1 MADDFWMICSGFE
14 GWMTFV
20 FARGSRSAATISV
33 LLIGLAV
40 PPVAAQQVL
49 PLATQATP
57 TEQARAFA
65 TAIAEAAAEDEAIA
79 GFYRD
84 RGYAAFWTGPAD
96 SERRSALLQA
106 LAGAG
111 AHGLPTLRYDP
122 ADLIASVRAARTE
135 GDRGRVEVAMTRA
148 LLDYARDVQTGA
160 LVPSKVNAAIKRE
173 VPVRDRR
180 ANLDAFAKAASPAA
194 FLGALPPASQEY
206 AQLVKARFALQH
218 AVETG
223 GWGPEIPAARV
234 EPGAT
239 GPALIALRDR
249 LVAQGYLAPNA
260 IGTYDARIGRA
271 VRIFQADHGLN
282 ADGVAGE
289 STVRELN
296 VGPETRLRAVLVAL
310 ERERWSNI
318 DRGRRHIWVNLA
330 DFSAKIIDDGRVTF
344 STRTVVGETQAD
356 KSTPEF
362 SHMMTYMEL
371 NPDWTVPPGI
381 IRRDYLPR
389 LQANPH
395 ALGHLTITDRRGR
408 VVQRGSVDFSA
419 YSASNFPFSIR
430 QSPGDGN
437 ALGKVKFMFPNPWAI
452 YLHDTPHKE
461 LFARETRAFSN
472 GCVRLADPFDFA
484 YELLSRQEADPK
496 KAFHDVLDTGR
507 QERVTLKD
515 PVPVHLEYR
524 TAFTNPKG
532 RMQYRRDI
540 YGRDAQIHAALIKAG
555 VAGTGEEG

>member
-1 MADDFWMICSGFE
+1 
-14 GWMTFV
+14 MTFDI
-20 FARGSRSAATISV
+20 ARGSRSLATLAV
-33 LLIGLAV
+33 LLLGAAV
-40 PPVAAQQVL
+40 LPVAAQQVL
-49 PLATQATP
+49 PLTTQAAP
-57 TEQARAFA
+57 SEPARAFA
-65 TAIAEAAAEDEAIA
+65 TAIAEAAAADEAIA

-96 SERRSALLQA
+96 SERRAALLQA
-106 LAGAG
+106 LAGAA
-111 AHGLPTLRYDP
+111 AHGLPTRHYDP
-122 ADLIASVRAARTE
+122 ADLIAAARAARTE

-180 ANLDAFAKAASPAA
+180 ANLNAFATAASPAA
-194 FLGALPPASQEY
+194 YLGALPPASQEY
-206 AQLVKARFALQH
+206 AQLVKARFALQR
-218 AVETG
+218 AVTTG
-223 GWGPEIPAARV
+223 GWGPEVPASRL

-239 GPALIALRDR
+239 GPAFIALRDR

-260 IGTYDARIGRA
+260 LAAYDARIGRA
-271 VRIFQADHGLN
+271 VRVFQADHGLN

-289 STVRELN
+289 TTIRELN
-296 VGPETRLRAVLVAL
+296 VSPEMRLRSVVVAM

-318 DRGRRHIWVNLA
+318 DRGRRYIWVNIA
-330 DFSAKIIDDGRVTF
+330 DFTAKIIDDGRVTF
-344 STRTVVGETQAD
+344 STRAVVGEATAD

-362 SHMMTYMEL
+362 SQMMTYMEL

-389 LQANPH
+389 LQANPN

-408 VVQRGSVDFSA
+408 VVKRGSVDFSA
-419 YSASNFPFSIR
+419 YSASNFPFSLR

-437 ALGKVKFMFPNPWAI
+437 ALGKVKFMFPNPYAI

-461 LFARETRAFSN
+461 LFVKEARDFSN
-472 GCVRLADPFDFA
+472 GCVRLADPMDFA

-496 KAFHDVLDTGR
+496 KAFHDVLDTRR
-507 QERVTLKD
+507 QERLSLTT
-515 PVPVHLEYR
+515 PIPVHLEYR

-532 RMQYRRDI
+532 RMQYRRDV
-540 YGRDAQIHAALIKAG
+540 YGRDAQIHAALVNAG
-555 VAGTGEEG
+555 VAGGGEEG

>member
-1 MADDFWMICSGFE
+1 MKRVLAQGPLAAVLVLV
-14 GWMTFV
+14 GL
-20 FARGSRSAATISV
+20 SAQPLV
-33 LLIGLAV
+33 
-40 PPVAAQQVL
+40 AQQVL

-57 TEQARAFA
+57 TEHSRAFA

-84 RGYAAFWTGPAD
+84 RGYGAFWTGPAD
-96 SERRSALLQA
+96 SQRRAALMQA

-122 ADLIASVRAARTE
+122 ADLIAAARTARTE
-135 GDRGRVEVAMTRA
+135 GDRGRIEVAMTKA

-160 LVPSKVNAAIKRE
+160 LVPSSVNAAIKRE

-180 ANLDAFAKAASPAA
+180 ANLDAFAAAPSPAA

-206 AQLVKARFALQH
+206 AQLVKAHFTLQN
-218 AVETG
+218 AVKSG
-223 GWGPEIPAARV
+223 AWGPEVLASRL

-239 GPALIALRDR
+239 GPAFVALRDR

-260 IGTYDARIGRA
+260 LASYDARIGRA
-271 VRIFQADHGLN
+271 VRTFQADHGLN

-289 STVRELN
+289 STIRELN
-296 VGPETRLRAVLVAL
+296 VGPEMRLRSVLVAM

-330 DFSAKIIDDGRVTF
+330 DYTAKIIDDGRVTF
-344 STRTVVGETQAD
+344 STRAVVGDEQTD
-356 KSTPEF
+356 KNTPEF
-362 SHMMTYMEL
+362 SHLMTYMEV

-389 LQANPH
+389 LQANPN

-408 VVQRGSVDFSA
+408 VVKRGSVDFSA
-419 YSASNFPFSIR
+419 YSASNFPFNLR
-430 QSPGDGN
+430 QAPGDGN
-437 ALGKVKFMFPNPWAI
+437 ALGQVKFMFPNPHAI

-461 LFARETRAFSN
+461 DFASEVRAISN
-472 GCVRLADPFDFA
+472 GCVRLAQPLEFA

-507 QERVTLKD
+507 QERITLAT

-524 TAFTNPKG
+524 TAFANLKG
-532 RMQYRRDI
+532 QMQYRRDV
-540 YGRDAQIHAALIKAG
+540 YGRDAQIYAALVKAG